1 MEREL
6 TVTRYAVVLALAV
19 AAQYLFT
26 VSPQTGAPLVEASD
40 TVATF
45 FSSLLPLQWPSGPLF
60 EGAADADATPIP
72 ADAPAPQPD
81 QVRRSS
87 QAPRESDR
95 ELRCG
100 EKIPPESLVATR
112 DVEIFVK
119 SNFEG
124 RSGGEQHQWSYKVEF
139 RNTGVDTVQMLTRHW
154 L

>member
-6 TVTRYAVVLALAV
+6 TVTRFAFVLVLAV
-19 AAQYLFT
+19 ATQYLFT
-26 VSPQTGAPLVEASD
+26 VSPQTGVPLVEASD

-45 FSSLLPLQWPSGPLF
+45 LSNHFASLFDSLDGP
-60 EGAADADATPIP
+60 ADADATPIRS
-72 ADAPAPQPD
+72 DAPAPQPD
-81 QVRRSS
+81 QVRRES
-87 QAPRESDR
+87 QAPKETDR

-100 EKIPPESLVATR
+100 EKIPPESLVVTR
-112 DVEIFVK
+112 DIEIFVK

-124 RSGGEQHQWSYKVEF
+124 PSGDQHQWSYTVEF